1 MGGFTWMIGMAAM
14 LVVILIAA
22 MILAFV
28 LAAGERRREQKD
40 PTSLVRVTQI
50 VAVVWA
56 GVSAVG
62 ALVTLL
68 FILLSPTVS
77 ITMPIQSF
85 WPELPSQVR
94 AEPTEATRVSGGFDS
109 VTLDVAGL
117 NPAAR
122 ITWAISQVAAWL
134 VPASIAALVAVACSH
149 LLSGRGFAPVVAR
162 MASVAAVCVTAGG
175 TLAQVFGDIAGSV
188 ASSQVFEVTG
198 RSWKD
203 IPGIEDPFAAWV
215 PQANLLITFPFWPIA
230 AGLGLAALAAFF
242 RYGSRLQRDVTGLI

>member
-1 MGGFTWMIGMAAM
+1 MIGMAAM

-134 VPASIAALVAVACSH
+134 VPASIAALVAVACSTSC
-149 LLSGRGFAPVVAR
+149 LAADSLRWLRGWRRCRPC
-162 MASVAAVCVTAGG
+162 AS
-175 TLAQVFGDIAGSV
+175 L
-188 ASSQVFEVTG
+188 
-198 RSWKD
+198 
-203 IPGIEDPFAAWV
+203 
-215 PQANLLITFPFWPIA
+215 
-230 AGLGLAALAAFF
+230 LAALLLRCSETSREAWRRR
-242 RYGSRLQRDVTGLI
+242 RYSR